1 MQKKKKEKPF
11 AFYISICKNWL
22 LILSNYIYREESSQD
37 LGKDEHTFFFLN
49 VHVIVMHTYSTA
61 PTKIITL
68 TLLQN

>member
-1 MQKKKKEKPF
+1 MPKKKRQF

-22 LILSNYIYREESSQD
+22 LILSNYICREENSQD

-49 VHVIVMHTYSTA
+49 VHVTVMHIYSTA
-61 PTKIITL
+61 PRKIITL